1 MSVIFRLE
9 EQNDHNDVEQLTRE
23 AFWNVYQP
31 GCSEHLV
38 LHKLRESE
46 AFIREL
52 DFVAAED
59 DKIVANIVYSRM
71 YKDGRMCSSIAAFG
85 PVSVHPDHQ
94 GKGIGGKII
103 THTLQKAKETGIK
116 AVMITGSPQYYCRF
130 GFVPASKYDIY
141 LPGADRDKENE
152 FFMVNELEEGYLKA
166 FAGTYDFDKSFMVK
180 EDEVDAFDKMFV
192 PKVNREARESDIL

>member
-1 MSVIFRLE
+1 MIFRLE

-38 LHKLRESE
+38 LHKLRES
-46 AFIREL
+46 
-52 DFVAAED
+52 ED

-116 AVMITGSPQYYCRF
+116 AVMITGSPQYYRRF

-166 FAGTYDFDKSFMVK
+166 CAGTYDFDKSFMVK
-180 EDEVDAFDKMFV
+180 EDEVDAFDKKFV
-192 PKVNREARESDIL
+192 PKVKREARESDIL